1 MRSRRVVT
9 LETCVVAA
17 LVLATML
24 FIVSAVGSDAWPL
37 LLGWTI
43 GWAVVGGV
51 MAALRPNP
59 ALRLAFA
66 LALIPLFVLLV
77 FEGGFLMLPA
87 LLALV
92 IFEAA
97 GVVGRRRAAG
107 VTPGGATPS
116 APPAA

>member
-9 LETCVVAA
+9 LEACVVVA

-24 FIVSAVGSDAWPL
+24 FMVSAVGTNAWPI

-51 MAALRPNP
+51 MAALRRAPVQ
-59 ALRLAFA
+59 RLAFV

-77 FEGGFLMLPA
+77 FEGGLLMLPA
-87 LLALV
+87 LLALTL
-92 IFEAA
+92 FEAT
-97 GVVGRRRAAG
+97 GVIGRRRAAR
-107 VTPGGATPS
+107 VCPGGATPS
-116 APPAA
+116 GPRAA